1 MDVEGLELQAL
12 GPGDLGRLI
21 AAYEVACGLADELR
35 ARLAERGI
43 GADAAKVTASLSAAG
58 SPVVRLAL
66 PEAAAERL
74 CALLAA
80 PEGPARHSVP
90 THPPSAAA

>member
-21 AAYEVACGLADELR
+21 AAYEVACGMAERLR
-35 ARLAERGI
+35 AGLA
-43 GADAAKVTASLSAAG
+43 GAGL
-58 SPVVRLAL
+58 PVDDLEIVPTLDVAWGPLVRLAL
-66 PEAAAERL
+66 PPAAVERL
-74 CALLAA
+74 CSLLAP